1 MTMSLSYPE
10 KLIWAAAYAAEW
22 SREWERHNNITGHK
36 MQIAACIENA
46 WAAVT
51 DARLAHEEVRESWG
65 EDDGVYLML
74 RQMSQPESQSGSWA

>member
-22 SREWERHNNITGHK
+22 SRELERKENHSAPPT
-36 MQIAACIENA
+36 MQIATCIENA

-51 DARLAHEEVRESWG
+51 DARLAHNEVRMGWG
-65 EDDGVYLML
+65 EDDEVYLML
-74 RQMSQPESQSGSWA
+74 KQMSQPDRRS